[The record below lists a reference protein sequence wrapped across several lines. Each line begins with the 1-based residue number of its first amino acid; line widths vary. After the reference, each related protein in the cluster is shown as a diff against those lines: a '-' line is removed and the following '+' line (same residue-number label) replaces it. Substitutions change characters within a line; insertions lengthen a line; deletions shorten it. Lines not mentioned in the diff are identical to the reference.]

1 MNEVPPPTP
10 APAPKFATLQ
20 EALTAH
26 GAPLDDAI
34 VAALDKYAQIVWEMN
49 QSLNLTR
56 HTDYDKFVAR
66 DVLDS
71 LALAG
76 QLKPGDEIL
85 DLGSGGGVPGV
96 IIAILRP
103 DVQVS
108 LCDSV
113 TKKAKALEEIVHRAG
128 LSIPVY
134 HARAEDLL
142 EDFRYHAIVCRAV
155 APLKKLLTW
164 LAPHWAS
171 FDQLLAIKGGKWV
184 EERNEARHFGLLNDL
199 QLRKEVEY
207 TTPGNDHPSVVLKIW
222 PAGRKEP

>member
-1 MNEVPPPTP
+1 MNEVPP
-10 APAPKFATLQ
+10 PAPKFATLT
-20 EALTAH
+20 EALIAH

-34 VAALDKYAQIVWEMN
+34 AAKLDEYVQVVWEMN

-56 HTDYDKFVAR
+56 HTDYDRFVAR

-76 QLKPGDEIL
+76 QLRPGAEIL

-113 TKKAKALEEIVHRAG
+113 TKKAKALEQIIHRLQLAV
-128 LSIPVY
+128 PVY

-142 EDFRYHAIVCRAV
+142 EDFRYDAIVCRAV

-171 FDQLLAIKGGKWV
+171 FDQLLAIKGG
-184 EERNEARHFGLLNDL
+184 
-199 QLRKEVEY
+199 
-207 TTPGNDHPSVVLKIW
+207 
-222 PAGRKEP
+222 